1 MEEFETKYYETKA
14 KLQNILENLS
24 VRTYVYNDN
33 SDVFENVSNMKSSNF
48 KLPKINIERFS
59 GDYKDWPSFK
69 DLYVSLVHDNMCLSN
84 IQKFQ
89 YLRSLLLSE
98 PANIIKHIP
107 ITETAYNEAWE
118 KLLARYDKKKQI
130 IFSLI
135 KTFMEQP
142 SFNDTNSHNLRNI
155 ADTSDEVIRGLKSID
170 TKAESRDVWLIYIL
184 LQKVDP
190 KTRQE
195 WAQFS
200 NNIDFPTFEAFIEFL
215 SSRCTYLELYNE
227 NVTYEKQPYI
237 NKSKFNNS
245 LKCSCCKMNHLV
257 FKCSKFKEMSVKE
270 RKQLVNKQKLCMNC
284 LSDRH
289 TESHCNSTFTCH
301 YCKKKHHSLLH
312 DNNFKNYAMSAN
324 KSHRAEGQNQTGK
337 DSNQNKEVAV
347 SVNSIQTYFSLLPTL
362 SVNIKNILGEN
373 CQVRVMTDSG
383 SESTFISEKCLKLL
397 GLKRKNARF
406 QIKGLQ
412 DSKIAMTKGCV
423 EIDLVSLHD
432 PKVKLPVKAYV
443 LEKLTAPLPTK
454 KINEAH
460 FSHLK
465 NACLADP
472 KFFVPNNIDMI
483 LGSDYFFS
491 ILLPGQ
497 ITCSQTSASFLAT
510 RCIKQIALDDKD
522 NPNLSRVLQEDIY
535 MDDLL
540 SGADTPNNAISIC
553 KDIAHVLSTRGFHLR
568 KWNSNSTEFLAQF
581 SEHCSHDTRV
591 EFSKDS
597 NESSKVLG
605 LFWNSSNDTFGF
617 QPSLELTPPLTKR
630 RILSES
636 SKIFDPLGL
645 LSPCTVFMKIFYQKL
660 WLTKTDWDSPI
671 PQQLTENWLKFQKAF
686 KAINYLTVP
695 RWVILTADNT
705 VELHGFAD
713 ASSLAYAAAIY
724 CRQKHNG
731 KIKVQLLVSKTKVAP
746 VKQVSIPRLEL
757 CDIASQG
764 IDPKCLPDCK
774 LWWQGPP
781 WLRLETSSWPK
792 AESSCDEASDEVK
805 AEQKSVS
812 IFNLFTHT
820 SNDVIHR
827 LFEHYSLLTK
837 IIRVFAYCQ
846 RFINNCKKI
855 ASQGSSI
862 SSSHINTT
870 SLTFSET
877 KTAEE
882 TIIRWVQ
889 GFYFQEEI
897 RSIKKQISLPP
908 KSPLCSLHP
917 FIDEHGLV
925 RVGGRLQNFQIRFN
939 SKHPIIL
946 PSQHSISEL
955 LIKEQHIAHLHAGP
969 TLLAHVLRQSHWIV
983 GSRKLIN
990 KCIRKCLKCNKFK
1003 TSTTTPQLMGNLP
1016 KHRVTLERPFFS
1028 CGIDYAGPVL
1038 IKCNKGRGT
1047 KSTKGYNALFVCLAT
1062 KAVHIEAVGDLT
1074 TDSFIAHF
1082 VVLVLVVGLPATFI
1096 VTMEPILLE
1105 LVENLTKYGNWH
1117 FIPPSSPHFGGIWES
1132 GIRSVKFHLKRV
1144 LGETIL
1150 TFEELTILL
1159 TQIEGLL
1166 NSRPLSYV
1174 NDSDI
1179 ECISTLTPSH
1189 FLTGD
1194 VLLSVPEELPS
1205 TSNHRDRW
1213 ELLQNIKR
1221 GFWKKWSSEFI
1232 SSLQPRKKWQDAQ
1245 PNLKE
1250 DDIVLIKEEGP
1261 PGTWPMARVLQVH
1274 PGNDGLVRVAT
1285 VKTQDSVL
1293 KRPVHKLHK
1302 LPYIRT
1308 SSDIGWEYVSYTSHL
1323 TVTECDFPILT

>member
-1 MEEFETKYYETKA
+1 
-14 KLQNILENLS
+14 
-24 VRTYVYNDN
+24 
-33 SDVFENVSNMKSSNF
+33 
-48 KLPKINIERFS
+48 
-59 GDYKDWPSFK
+59 
-69 DLYVSLVHDNMCLSN
+69 
-84 IQKFQ
+84 
-89 YLRSLLLSE
+89 
-98 PANIIKHIP
+98 
-107 ITETAYNEAWE
+107 
-118 KLLARYDKKKQI
+118 
-130 IFSLI
+130 
-135 KTFMEQP
+135 
-142 SFNDTNSHNLRNI
+142 
-155 ADTSDEVIRGLKSID
+155 
-170 TKAESRDVWLIYIL
+170 
-184 LQKVDP
+184 
-190 KTRQE
+190 
-195 WAQFS
+195 
-200 NNIDFPTFEAFIEFL
+200 
-215 SSRCTYLELYNE
+215 
-227 NVTYEKQPYI
+227 
-237 NKSKFNNS
+237 
-245 LKCSCCKMNHLV
+245 
-257 FKCSKFKEMSVKE
+257 
-270 RKQLVNKQKLCMNC
+270 
-284 LSDRH
+284 
-289 TESHCNSTFTCH
+289 
-301 YCKKKHHSLLH
+301 
-312 DNNFKNYAMSAN
+312 
-324 KSHRAEGQNQTGK
+324 
-337 DSNQNKEVAV
+337 
-347 SVNSIQTYFSLLPTL
+347 
-362 SVNIKNILGEN
+362 
-373 CQVRVMTDSG
+373 
-383 SESTFISEKCLKLL
+383 
-397 GLKRKNARF
+397 
-406 QIKGLQ
+406 
-412 DSKIAMTKGCV
+412 
-423 EIDLVSLHD
+423 
-432 PKVKLPVKAYV
+432 
-443 LEKLTAPLPTK
+443 
-454 KINEAH
+454 
-460 FSHLK
+460 
-465 NACLADP
+465 
-472 KFFVPNNIDMI
+472 
-483 LGSDYFFS
+483 
-491 ILLPGQ
+491 
-497 ITCSQTSASFLAT
+497 
-510 RCIKQIALDDKD
+510 
-522 NPNLSRVLQEDIY
+522 

-581 SEHCSHDTRV
+581 SEHSSHDARV

-671 PQQLTENWLKFQKAF
+671 PQQLTEDWLRFQKAF
-686 KAINYLTVP
+686 NAINYLTVP
-695 RWVILTADNT
+695 RWVILTADNI

-746 VKQVSIPRLEL
+746 VKQVSIPRLSFLSWLSGHPRQWKTFVANRTSEIIEVL
-757 CDIASQG
+757 PTKHWRHVPSKENPADIASRG

-805 AEQKSVS
+805 AEQKNQSPSS
-812 IFNLFTHT
+812 IC
-820 SNDVIHR
+820 
-827 LFEHYSLLTK
+827 LLTH
-837 IIRVFAYCQ
+837 Q
-846 RFINNCKKI
+846 MMI

-889 GFYFQEEI
+889 
-897 RSIKKQISLPP
+897 
-908 KSPLCSLHP
+908 
-917 FIDEHGLV
+917 DEHGLV
-925 RVGGRLQNFQIRFN
+925 RVGGRLQNSQLQFN

-1016 KHRVTLERPFFS
+1016 KHRATLERPFFS

-1047 KSTKGYNALFVCLAT
+1047 KSTKGYIALFVCLAT

-1074 TDSFIAHF
+1074 TDSFIAALRRFSARRGAPRHIYSDNGTNF
-1082 VVLVLVVGLPATFI
+1082 VGARRKLD
-1096 VTMEPILLE
+1096 E
-1105 LVENLTKYGNWH
+1105 
-1117 FIPPSSPHFGGIWES
+1117 
-1132 GIRSVKFHLKRV
+1132 IRK
-1144 LGETIL
+1144 
-1150 TFEELTILL
+1150 
-1159 TQIEGLL
+1159 
-1166 NSRPLSYV
+1166 PLSYV

-1285 VKTQDSVL
+1285 VKTQDSVF
-1293 KRPVHKLHK
+1293 KRPVHKLIK
-1302 LPYIRT
+1302 LPIY
-1308 SSDIGWEYVSYTSHL
+1308 
-1323 TVTECDFPILT
+1323 PN